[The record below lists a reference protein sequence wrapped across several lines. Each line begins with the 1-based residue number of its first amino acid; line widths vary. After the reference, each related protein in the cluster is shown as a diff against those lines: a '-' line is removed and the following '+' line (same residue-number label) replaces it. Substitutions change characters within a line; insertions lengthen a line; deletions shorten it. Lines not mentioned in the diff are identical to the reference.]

1 MISKVFNYF
10 GYDGLK
16 HVIASNVMV
25 VVLNLILPLW
35 VAVLVAALAGV
46 GKEVVWDK
54 LMKKDTFDKKDL
66 IADAVGII
74 IGCL

>member
-10 GYDGLK
+10 GYDRLK

-35 VAVLVAALAGV
+35 VAVLVAALVGV

-54 LMKKDTFDKKDL
+54 LMKKGTFDKKDL

>member
-35 VAVLVAALAGV
+35 VTVLVAALAGV

-54 LMKKDTFDKKDL
+54 LMKKGTFDKKDL

>member
-54 LMKKDTFDKKDL
+54 LMKKGTFDKKDL

-74 IGCL
+74 IGCS

>member
-25 VVLNLILPLW
+25 VVLNLILPMW

-54 LMKKDTFDKKDL
+54 LMKKGTFDKKDL

>member
-1 MISKVFNYF
+1 MTSKVFNYF

-16 HVIASNVMV
+16 HIIASNVMV
-25 VVLNLILPLW
+25 IVLNLILPLW

-54 LMKKDTFDKKDL
+54 LMKKGTFDKKDL

>member
-46 GKEVVWDK
+46 GREVVWDK
-54 LMKKDTFDKKDL
+54 LMKKGTFDKKDL

>member
-1 MISKVFNYF
+1 MIGKVFNYF

-54 LMKKDTFDKKDL
+54 LMKKGTFDKKDL

>member
-25 VVLNLILPLW
+25 VILNLILPLW
-35 VAVLVAALAGV
+35 VAVLVAALVGV

-54 LMKKDTFDKKDL
+54 LMKKGTFDKKDL

>member
-54 LMKKDTFDKKDL
+54 LMKKGTFDKKDL

-74 IGCL
+74 IGCI

>member
-1 MISKVFNYF
+1 MISKVFNSF
-10 GYDGLK
+10 GHDGLK

-54 LMKKDTFDKKDL
+54 LMKKGTFDKKDL

>member
-16 HVIASNVMV
+16 HVVASNVMV

-54 LMKKDTFDKKDL
+54 LMKKGTFDKKDL

-74 IGCL
+74 IGCF

>member
-25 VVLNLILPLW
+25 VILNLILPLW

-54 LMKKDTFDKKDL
+54 LMKKGTFDKKDL

>member
-1 MISKVFNYF
+1 MTSKVFNYF
-10 GYDGLK
+10 EYDGLK

-54 LMKKDTFDKKDL
+54 LMKKGTFDKKDL
-66 IADAVGII
+66 IADGVGII

>member
-16 HVIASNVMV
+16 HVVASNVMV

-54 LMKKDTFDKKDL
+54 LMKKGTFDKKDL

-74 IGCL
+74 IGCS

>member
-35 VAVLVAALAGV
+35 VAVLVAALVGV

-54 LMKKDTFDKKDL
+54 LMKKGTFDKKDL

>member
-35 VAVLVAALAGV
+35 VAVLVSALVGI

-54 LMKKDTFDKKDL
+54 LMKKGTFDKKDL

>member
-16 HVIASNVMV
+16 HVVASNVMV

-54 LMKKDTFDKKDL
+54 LMKKGTFDKKDL
-66 IADAVGII
+66 IVDAVGII
-74 IGCL
+74 IGCS

>member
-25 VVLNLILPLW
+25 VALNLILPLW

-54 LMKKDTFDKKDL
+54 LMKKGTFDKKDL

>member
-1 MISKVFNYF
+1 
-10 GYDGLK
+10 
-16 HVIASNVMV
+16 MV

-35 VAVLVAALAGV
+35 VAVLVAALVGV

-54 LMKKDTFDKKDL
+54 LMKKGTFDKKDL

>member
-35 VAVLVAALAGV
+35 VSVLVAALAGV

-54 LMKKDTFDKKDL
+54 LMKKGTFDKKDL

>member
-54 LMKKDTFDKKDL
+54 LIMKYSQKRFNLLT
-66 IADAVGII
+66 V
-74 IGCL
+74 

>member
-25 VVLNLILPLW
+25 VVLSLILPLW

-54 LMKKDTFDKKDL
+54 LMKKGTFDKKDL

>member
-16 HVIASNVMV
+16 HVVASNVMV

-54 LMKKDTFDKKDL
+54 LMKKGTFDKKDL
-66 IADAVGII
+66 IADGVGII

>member
-54 LMKKDTFDKKDL
+54 LMKKGTFDKKDL
-66 IADAVGII
+66 IADAAGII

>member
-10 GYDGLK
+10 EYDGLK

-54 LMKKDTFDKKDL
+54 LMKKGTFDKKDL

>member
-54 LMKKDTFDKKDL
+54 LMKKGTFDKKDL

>member
-35 VAVLVAALAGV
+35 VAVLVTVLAGV
-46 GKEVVWDK
+46 GKEIVWDK
-54 LMKKDTFDKKDL
+54 LIKNMLELKKIQFR
-66 IADAVGII
+66 II
-74 IGCL
+74 RL

>member
-25 VVLNLILPLW
+25 VVLNLILPMW

-46 GKEVVWDK
+46 GKEIVWDK
-54 LMKKDTFDKKDL
+54 LMKKGTFDKKDL

>member
-35 VAVLVAALAGV
+35 VAVLVSALAGV

-54 LMKKDTFDKKDL
+54 LMKKGTFDKKDL

>member
-54 LMKKDTFDKKDL
+54 LMKKGTFDKKDL
-66 IADAVGII
+66 IADAVDII

>member
-35 VAVLVAALAGV
+35 LAVLVAALVGV

-54 LMKKDTFDKKDL
+54 LMKKGTFDKKDL

>member
-35 VAVLVAALAGV
+35 VAVFVSALAGV

-54 LMKKDTFDKKDL
+54 LMKKGTFDKKDL

>member
-25 VVLNLILPLW
+25 VTLNLILPLW

-54 LMKKDTFDKKDL
+54 LMKKGTFDKKDL

>member
-16 HVIASNVMV
+16 HIIASNVMV

-54 LMKKDTFDKKDL
+54 LMKKGTFDKKDL

>member
-10 GYDGLK
+10 GHDGLK

-35 VAVLVAALAGV
+35 VAVFVSALAGV

-54 LMKKDTFDKKDL
+54 LMKKGTFDKKGL

>member
-10 GYDGLK
+10 GYNGLK
-16 HVIASNVMV
+16 HVIASNVMIV
-25 VVLNLILPLW
+25 ILNLILPLW
-35 VAVLVAALAGV
+35 VAVLVAALVGV

-54 LMKKDTFDKKDL
+54 LMKKGTFDKKDL

>member
-16 HVIASNVMV
+16 HVIASNMMV

-54 LMKKDTFDKKDL
+54 LMKKGTFDKKDL